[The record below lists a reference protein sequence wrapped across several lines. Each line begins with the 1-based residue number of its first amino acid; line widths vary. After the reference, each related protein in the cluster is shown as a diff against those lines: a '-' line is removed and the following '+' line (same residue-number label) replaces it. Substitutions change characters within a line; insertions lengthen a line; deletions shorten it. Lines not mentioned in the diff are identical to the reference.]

1 MDSLQNGDSLVM
13 LGSLVRQLVQP
24 APHRCPPTP
33 WRSARE
39 MSYGKSFCHAE
50 CTSFRVEN
58 GQRVG
63 GLRESIA
70 CFLETVTG
78 VQIPGVVNLGE
89 ADQRGADA
97 CASPA

>member
-13 LGSLVRQLVQP
+13 LGSLVGQLVQP
-24 APHRCPPTP
+24 APHRCPPVP

-39 MSYGKSFCHAE
+39 MRCGKICHAE

-58 GQRVG
+58 GQRDG
-63 GLRESIA
+63 GLRESID
-70 CFLETVTG
+70 CFLETVIG
-78 VQIPGVVNLGE
+78 VQIPGVVNVGE